1 MRWQSIDC
9 VQCLK
14 SEPAKVHPGRRQ
26 RPPRPR
32 WRCTCIPLNV
42 NADQCW
48 QRAAIQSSDI
58 GADAT
63 ESKFAGR
70 DTRGSRTR
78 LGRRSDPGVG
88 ADSRVDPEL
97 PSRAV
102 WKGPSSSPD
111 GEDWPPSSHR
121 RVRSVPVSS
130 QSGVAARPSWESAA
144 SCSSSL
150 QSSYFAVASS
160 CNDVVSTFT
169 LSCANLNH
177 YPSAGRPAHSRGTS
191 YAFGRRVRSNGACRR
206 SIASWKPGFDGSRKV
221 MAS

>member
-42 NADQCW
+42 NADQRW

-63 ESKFAGR
+63 EAKFAGR

-88 ADSRVDPEL
+88 ADSRVDPEF

-102 WKGPSSSPD
+102 WKGPSSSLD

-150 QSSYFAVASS
+150 FP
-160 CNDVVSTFT
+160 
-169 LSCANLNH
+169 LSCCCLRVITLARAVCLNEGEDVRTRGGD
-177 YPSAGRPAHSRGTS
+177 PQRAPLRMSRHRGDHPLRS
-191 YAFGRRVRSNGACRR
+191 ERVGVAMTDS
-206 SIASWKPGFDGSRKV
+206 SGSFA
-221 MAS
+221 MAAIGI

>member
-32 WRCTCIPLNV
+32 WRRTCIPLNV

-88 ADSRVDPEL
+88 ADSRVDTEL

-102 WKGPSSSPD
+102 WKGPSSSLD
-111 GEDWPPSSHR
+111 GEGWPPSSHR
-121 RVRSVPVSS
+121 RVRSLSVSS
-130 QSGVAARPSWESAA
+130 KSAVAARPSWESAA
-144 SCSSSL
+144 SCPSSL
-150 QSSYFAVASS
+150 FP
-160 CNDVVSTFT
+160 
-169 LSCANLNH
+169 LSCF
-177 YPSAGRPAHSRGTS
+177 R
-191 YAFGRRVRSNGACRR
+191 RRVITLARAVYRNDGEDVRTRGGNPQRAPLRMSRNRCDQPLRSERDG
-206 SIASWKPGFDGSRKV
+206 IVMDASGSFA
-221 MAS
+221 MAEIGI